1 MFTALY
7 FKEWREKVLV
17 FTFELSILAVLL
29 GAQLF
34 LQQKKDIREWL
45 VYAVLLLF
53 FPFAALI
60 LGAAGFEAEYRQEAW
75 AYLFSRPVSRP
86 VVWLTKLA
94 ALASMFTV
102 LWIVF
107 LAAWAAFPAV
117 RELASGPRVLL
128 EYVAESGFPWW
139 SVGLSAF
146 LLIVAF
152 SLSLLRAR
160 QFNLLFVALLLGL
173 VLPAAAWGL
182 IISKVGGFM
191 AWLAPEKALRTL
203 LISLVLMALAFVGA
217 SLLTLVRA
225 DHSQPRRQMRSFAG
239 SLVLFL
245 VLALAGTV
253 ATALFIPLPGH
264 HFVSL
269 ATFSGDKAVYVTER
283 GMLAYDA
290 VAGRI
295 RWLAKTRSEL
305 YQLSSPANGRI
316 AYSVLD
322 IKSRR
327 DVAQEVWTVGMD
339 GRDRR
344 LAVGRG
350 SPSPWDP
357 ANTDIM
363 GLMIRPEGRSLAIL
377 TRAASSRSKG
387 ALPALWTV
395 NVDGTGLER
404 LPLDALLAD
413 GTTENLWLFL
423 TAWGRTGNVL
433 LILKRHNPQPGRSQ
447 FGLWAYDLDRR
458 TLNKLED
465 GILPA
470 SWRGPMSPREDLL
483 AIKLSSGAGLGL
495 PATALAFIDLATMK
509 RTAIVEGTDLVLSR
523 VQWDPAGERL
533 LFQVKRPAP
542 EGRTDYAM
550 AVYSLAAGKVV
561 AEESFAA
568 SEREAWLMWTAWMPD
583 GRSIVVLDPERRSL
597 KFLSPELKET
607 GRIVLPARLHE
618 PGQPAVVGD
627 QVLVVDGKTDSLWRL
642 DLDTKR
648 WKRIY

>member
-1 MFTALY
+1 MFTTLY
-7 FKEWREKVLV
+7 FKEWREKALI

-29 GAQLF
+29 GAQFF
-34 LQQKKDIREWL
+34 LQQKKDIREGL
-45 VYAVLLLF
+45 IYAVLLLF

-60 LGAAGFEAEYRQEAW
+60 LGAAGFESENRQEAW
-75 AYLFSRPVSRP
+75 AYLFSRPVSRV
-86 VVWLTKLA
+86 VVWLAKLA

-102 LWIVF
+102 LWIIF

-173 VLPAAAWGL
+173 VFPAVAWGL

-191 AWLAPEKALRTL
+191 AWLAPTKALRTL
-203 LISLVLMALAFVGA
+203 LISLVLMTLAFVGA
-217 SLLTLVRA
+217 SLLTLVRS
-225 DHSQPRRQMRSFAG
+225 DHSQPRKQTRSFAG

-245 VLALAGTV
+245 VLALGGTV
-253 ATALFIPLPGH
+253 ATALFIPVPGDH
-264 HFVSL
+264 YLSL
-269 ATFSGDKAVYVTER
+269 VTSSGDNAIYATER
-283 GMLAYDA
+283 GILTYDA
-290 VAGRI
+290 SSGRI
-295 RWLAKTRSEL
+295 RWLAKTRYPEYL
-305 YQLSSPANGRI
+305 LSSPANGRI
-316 AYSVLD
+316 AYSTLD
-322 IKSRR
+322 IKGRR
-327 DVAQEVWTVGMD
+327 DITHEVWTVGMD

-344 LAVGRG
+344 LAIGRG
-350 SPSPWDP
+350 SPGPWDP
-357 ANTDIM
+357 AHSNIM
-363 GLMIRPEGRSLAIL
+363 GLMIRPDGRSIAFL
-377 TRAASSRSKG
+377 TRAASSRSGG

-395 NVDGTGLER
+395 NVDGTGLEQR
-404 LPLDALLAD
+404 PLDALLAD
-413 GTTENLWLFL
+413 GTTENRWLFL
-423 TAWGRTGNVL
+423 TAWGRTANVL
-433 LILKRHNPQPGRSQ
+433 LILKRHSPQPGQSQ

-458 TLNKLED
+458 TLRKFED
-465 GILPA
+465 GVLPA
-470 SWRGPMSPREDLL
+470 SWRESMSPREDLL

-495 PATALAFIDLATMK
+495 PAKALAFIDLATMK

-542 EGRTDYAM
+542 EGRADYAI
-550 AVYSLAAGKVV
+550 AIYSLAAGKVV

-568 SEREAWLMWTAWMPD
+568 SEREAWMMWTAWMPD
-583 GRSIVVLDPERRSL
+583 GRSILARDAESRSL
-597 KFLSPELKET
+597 KILDLALRET
-607 GRIVLPARLHE
+607 GRFDLPARIKE

-642 DLDTKR
+642 DLSTKR
-648 WKRIY
+648 WKSIY

>member
-1 MFTALY
+1 MFTTLF
-7 FKEWREKVLV
+7 FKEWREKALI
-17 FTFELSILAVLL
+17 FSFELSILAVLL
-29 GAQLF
+29 GAQFF

-45 VYAVLLLF
+45 IYAVLLLF

-60 LGAAGFEAEYRQEAW
+60 LGAAGFESENRQEAW
-75 AYLFSRPVSRP
+75 AYLFSRPVSRL
-86 VVWLTKLA
+86 VVWLAKLA
-94 ALASMFTV
+94 ALVSMFTV
-102 LWIVF
+102 LWLIF

-173 VLPAAAWGL
+173 SSPAVAWGL

-225 DHSQPRRQMRSFAG
+225 DHSQPRKQMRSFAV
-239 SLVLFL
+239 SFVPFL

-264 HFVSL
+264 NFVSL
-269 ATFSGDKAVYVTER
+269 VTSSGDNAVYATER
-283 GMLAYDA
+283 GILAYDA
-290 VAGRI
+290 AAGRI

-305 YQLSSPANGRI
+305 YQLSSPANGRL

-350 SPSPWDP
+350 SPGPWDP

-363 GLMIRPEGRSLAIL
+363 GLMIRPDGRSIALL

-413 GTTENLWLFL
+413 GTTENLWLFFM
-423 TAWGRTGNVL
+423 AWGRTANVL
-433 LILKRHNPQPGRSQ
+433 VILKRHSSQSGQTQ

-458 TLNKLED
+458 TLSKFED
-465 GILPA
+465 GVLPA
-470 SWRGPMSPREDLL
+470 SWRGSMSPREDRL
-483 AIKLSSGAGLGL
+483 AIKLSSGSNLGG
-495 PATALAFIDLATMK
+495 PVTALAFFDLATMK
-509 RTAIVEGTDLVLSR
+509 RTALVEGTDLVLSR

-542 EGRTDYAM
+542 EGRADYAN

-561 AEESFAA
+561 AEEAFA
-568 SEREAWLMWTAWMPD
+568 SSDREAWMIWTAWMPD
-583 GRSIVVLDPERRSL
+583 GRSIVALDSDGRSL
-597 KFLSPELKET
+597 KVLSPELKET
-607 GRIVLPARLHE
+607 GRIALPARLKKPE
-618 PGQPAVVGD
+618 DAATVGR
-627 QVLVVDGKTDSLWRL
+627 QVLIVDGQTDSLWRL

-648 WKRIY
+648 WKRVF

>member
-7 FKEWREKVLV
+7 FKEWREKALI
-17 FTFELSILAVLL
+17 FFFELGILALLL
-29 GAQLF
+29 GAQF
-34 LQQKKDIREWL
+34 FVQNKDLREWL

-53 FPFAALI
+53 FPVAALI
-60 LGAAGFEAEYRQEAW
+60 LGAAGFEAEYRQGAW
-75 AYLFSRPVSRP
+75 AYLLSRPVRRP
-86 VVWLTKLA
+86 AIWLAKFGAVL
-94 ALASMFTV
+94 SMFTL
-102 LWIVF
+102 LWLVF
-107 LAAWAAFPAV
+107 LAVWAALPAV
-117 RELASGPRVLL
+117 RETAAGFRFFLD
-128 EYVAESGFPWW
+128 YIAESGFPWW

-160 QFNLLFVALLLGL
+160 QFSLLFVALLLGL
-173 VLPAAAWGL
+173 VLPAVAWGL

-191 AWLAPEKALRTL
+191 AWLAPTKALRTL

-217 SLLTLVRA
+217 SLRTLIRS
-225 DHSQPRRQMRSFAG
+225 DHSQPRKQMRSFIG
-239 SLVLFL
+239 SSAALL

-253 ATALFIPLPGH
+253 ATALFIPVPGGH
-264 HFVSL
+264 YLSL
-269 ATFSGDKAVYVTER
+269 VTFSGDKAVYVTER
-283 GMLAYDA
+283 GILAYDA
-290 VAGRI
+290 AAGRI

-305 YQLSSPANGRI
+305 YLLSSPANGRL

-327 DVAQEVWTVGMD
+327 DIAQEVWTVGMD

-350 SPSPWDP
+350 SPGPWDP

-363 GLMIRPEGRSLAIL
+363 GLMIRPDGRSIALL
-377 TRAASSRSKG
+377 TRAASSQSKG

-404 LPLDALLAD
+404 QPLDALFAD
-413 GTTENLWLFL
+413 GTTENLGLFF
-423 TAWGRTGNVL
+423 TAWGRTANVL
-433 LILKRHNPQPGRSQ
+433 LLLKRHSPQPGQSQ

-458 TLNKLED
+458 TLNKLGD
-465 GILPA
+465 GVLPA
-470 SWRGPMSPREDLL
+470 SWRGSMSPREDRL

-495 PATALAFIDLATMK
+495 PAKALAFIDLATMK
-509 RTAIVEGTDLVLSR
+509 RTAVVEGTDLVLSR

-542 EGRTDYAM
+542 EGRDDYAV

-561 AEESFAA
+561 AEEPFAA
-568 SEREAWLMWTAWMPD
+568 SEREAWMMWTAWMPD
-583 GRSIVVLDPERRSL
+583 GPSIVALDPERRSL
-597 KFLSPELKET
+597 KFLNPELKET
-607 GRIVLPARLHE
+607 GRIALPARLKKPE
-618 PGQPAVVGD
+618 DAATVGR
-627 QVLVVDGKTDSLWRL
+627 QVLITDGKTDSIWRL

-648 WKRIY
+648 WERIH